1 MKGGQINMDL
11 SIIIPAFN
19 VEEYISK
26 TLYSLVKQNE
36 KNFEIIIIDDGSKD
50 KTYEIASNILVE
62 SEFSN
67 YRIIKKENGGV
78 SSARNKGLLE
88 ANGDYV
94 VFLDGDDFV
103 SDDFVYTLITTI
115 KEYKDNEIIC
125 WAYNKVDENNLI
137 LSNFFD
143 KYNSTQSAFCNDEIL
158 RLISNNKLGIW
169 TGSVAYNKKFLTTYK
184 LVYTEGCINGEDQE
198 FIYKCLSRAT
208 KVHFINKVLSF
219 YLYRKNS
226 ITNSFNINKFDSVNA
241 FIRTYDYIKNI
252 KDQRLTGIV
261 EKIKNDKVINNY
273 LGNLNNCIRYHSK
286 TNITKRDIISN
297 ILDKIDTEYP
307 ELNKEI
313 KEIMKNYSGDSL
325 RIKLASKL
333 FLLSPLLY
341 GYAFIYL
348 IKFKKKEA

>member
-1 MKGGQINMDL
+1 MNL

-19 VEEYISK
+19 VEEYISR

-36 KNFEIIIIDDGSKD
+36 KNFEIIVIDDGSKD

-62 SEFSN
+62 SEFCN

-94 VFLDGDDFV
+94 VFLDADDFV
-103 SDDFVYTLITTI
+103 SDDFIYTLIRTI
-115 KEYKDNEIIC
+115 NEYRDNEIIC

-137 LSNFFD
+137 LSNYFD
-143 KYNSTQSAFCNDEIL
+143 KYISIQSEFCNDEIL
-158 RLISNNKLGIW
+158 RLISSNKLSIW
-169 TGSVAYNKKFLTTYK
+169 TGSVAYNKKFLRTYK

-219 YLYRKNS
+219 YLIRENS
-226 ITNSFNINKFDSVNA
+226 ITNSFNFNKFDSVKA
-241 FIRTYDYIKNI
+241 LIRTYDYMSNL
-252 KDQRLTGIV
+252 KDQQLTYIA
-261 EKIKNDKVINNY
+261 EKIKNDKVVNNY

-286 TNITKRDIISN
+286 TSIMKRDIVSI

-325 RIKLASKL
+325 KIKLASKV

-341 GYAFIYL
+341 GYAFYL
-348 IKFKKKEA
+348 ICKFSKK